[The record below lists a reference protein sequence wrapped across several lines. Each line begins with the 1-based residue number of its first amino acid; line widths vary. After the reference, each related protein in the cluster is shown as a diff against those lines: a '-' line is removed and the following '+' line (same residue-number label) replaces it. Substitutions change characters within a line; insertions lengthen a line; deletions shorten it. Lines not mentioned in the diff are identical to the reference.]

1 MENELRGAV
10 LNASIPGESLTAE
23 LGGYPWQRPPE
34 HPTID
39 EAVMFY
45 SEKLSDPKASSGLA
59 ALLDSGVT
67 IKQIV
72 NTTVNAGVMEGFHTL
87 DVGVLVT
94 PVLIEMMSLIG
105 DEAGIKYTTGFED
118 DDSISDVARQAVIRK
133 VANKFAEKVEDTKPA
148 DIPPLPTEP
157 MSNGLMSRPSPAMEQ
172 PTEEGAML

>member
-59 ALLDSGVT
+59 ALLDSGITV
-67 IKQIV
+67 KQIV
-72 NTTVNAGVMEGFHTL
+72 NTGI
-87 DVGVLVT
+87 LVT

-157 MSNGLMSRPSPAMEQ
+157 VSNGLMSRPSPAMEQ